1 MPAAR
6 TLPEQLLALLNGLAE
21 RRVVRFAADRA
32 LKLICGVGRAS
43 GSAAEDIARRAQ
55 QAAGGADHRVLERA

>member
-43 GSAAEDIARRAQ
+43 GSAEDIARRAQ